1 MGFKHQYIYTYYIFI
16 GYMYIIYFYI
26 KKQKKHQGFML
37 YGVSEKRPPKVTGS
51 SYEELVTCGKS

>member
-1 MGFKHQYIYTYYIFI
+1 
-16 GYMYIIYFYI
+16 MYIIYFYI